1 MDARKY
7 ASKFVK
13 PDNVRDGPIVTRI
26 VSCFEDE
33 RYGNLVL
40 ELETGSQF
48 TLYSNNASVL
58 IKSYGAETD
67 AWIGMEIELSLD
79 TYRDWKSDADKETV
93 RVRPAS
99 PGTNTPSGNGSAPA
113 ARPLPPS
120 RTMTGAKTS
129 LADDLSD
136 EVPF

>member
-79 TYRDWKSDADKETV
+79 TYRDWKSDTDKETV
-93 RVRPAS
+93 RVRPVS
-99 PGTNTPSGNGSAPA
+99 PGTGAPSANGSAPA
-113 ARPLPPS
+113 ARSLPPS
-120 RTMTGAKTS
+120 RTMTGAKTPIK
-129 LADDLSD
+129 DDLSD
-136 EVPF
+136 DIPF